1 MPLSPAEIRHYLE
14 SRVPKLKK
22 VGREL
27 RAPCPI
33 HHGRRDSFSVN
44 VETGDWFCHS
54 ECGRGGDVFALEM
67 ALNGFEFK
75 RAHEEVFRL
84 VGRSSSSNGNGASR
98 RIVNVYDYPDESGT
112 VLFRVVRT
120 APKGFFQQR
129 PDGHGGWINNMA
141 GVRRVLFNLPSVIA
155 AKIVF
160 VVEGEKD
167 ARAMRELGV
176 VATCNPGGAGKWR
189 DEYSKFLRGK
199 EDVFVIPDNDEK
211 GRAHADAVMQSLG
224 RIGVKAKLIELP
236 GAKDVSEWIDRG
248 GTLEKLVKLAEQ
260 AHADRQQDSDDA
272 DAVKKF
278 CTQLRLAGGF
288 TDERLRAAA
297 HAFNVHCPSP
307 LDAAQVDAIVNWVLT
322 NIRSGAGGGQT
333 TASAATDWTDP
344 IPLRDRSVPALR
356 ADRIPG
362 ALGDQVA
369 AVAEATETPVE
380 MAALIGTAAV
390 SSCIAKKAIV
400 QVEPGYFEPVNVYA
414 APAMESGNRKTAVL
428 NHMTA
433 PLMEWER
440 VEARRLEPEIKR
452 AASKRKTFEARIEI
466 LRKIA
471 AKSPLDA
478 TAVDDLAEMEASL
491 PDIPPAPRLWMQDM
505 TAEILAVEMQ
515 QHGERMAVFSD
526 EGGLFDILAGR
537 YTGSPNFDLINQAH
551 SGSPVRV
558 NRISRP
564 PVFLGRPVLTIGIS
578 PQPDVLARLSATPQ
592 FRGRGL
598 LARFLYAV
606 PASPLGTRS
615 LACKACPDDISEA
628 YGELIK
634 RLLKLSPQERNG
646 LWQPWTLNLSSGAY
660 ERWKAFQRSTE
671 GLMKEGG
678 RLQYLRDWASKLPGA
693 TARIAGIFHC
703 VTADPVAMP
712 VISRE
717 TMDQAIDL
725 ATPLIDHALAAFEL
739 MGRDPT
745 IEDAQRIL
753 AWIQR
758 ERYREFVL
766 RDCFRAHQSRFRRVG
781 QISPALHL
789 LVEHGYL
796 RLAPQTKVAYRPSE
810 RYLVNPQVLEEVT
823 R

>member
-1 MPLSPAEIRHYLE
+1 
-14 SRVPKLKK
+14 
-22 VGREL
+22 
-27 RAPCPI
+27 
-33 HHGRRDSFSVN
+33 VN
-44 VETGDWFCHS
+44 VETGEWFCHS

-67 ALNGFEFK
+67 ALNGLEFK
-75 RAHEEVFRL
+75 RAHEEDFRL
-84 VGRSSSSNGNGASR
+84 EGRSSGNGNGASK
-98 RIVNVYDYPDESGT
+98 RIVDVYPYPDESGA

-120 APKGFFQQR
+120 DPKGFFQQR

-141 GVRRVLFNLPSVIA
+141 GVRRVLFDLPSVIA
-155 AKIVF
+155 AKIVWL
-160 VVEGEKD
+160 VEGEKD
-167 ARAMRELGV
+167 ARALRELGLT
-176 VATCNPGGAGKWR
+176 ATCNPGGARKWR
-189 DEYSKFLRGK
+189 DAYNEFLRDK
-199 EDVFVIPDNDEK
+199 EAVYIIADNDEP
-211 GRAHADAVMQSLG
+211 GRAHASDITKSLA
-224 RIGVKAKLIELP
+224 GVGVAAKLIELP
-236 GAKDVSEWIDRG
+236 DSSKDVSEWIAKG
-248 GTLEKLVKLAEQ
+248 GTLDMLIRLAEQ
-260 AHADRQQDSDDA
+260 AREWSAGRQPDSVDA
-272 DAVKKF
+272 GGGLKKF
-278 CTQLRLAGGF
+278 CVQLRLAGGF
-288 TDERLRAAA
+288 TDERLRAATHTFNA
-297 HAFNVHCPSP
+297 HYSSP
-307 LDAAQVDAIVNWVLT
+307 IDAGQVDAIVDWVLAH
-322 NIRSGAGGGQT
+322 IRSGAGGGQT
-333 TASAATDWTDP
+333 AASAATDWTDP
-344 IPLRDRSVPALR
+344 IPLRDRSVPAIQ

-362 ALGDQVA
+362 ALGDMVA

-390 SSCIAKKAIV
+390 SSCIAKKVIV
-400 QVEPGYFEPVNVYA
+400 QVEPGYSEPVNVYA

-452 AASKRKTFEARIEI
+452 AVSKRKTCEARIEM

-478 TAVDDLAEMEASL
+478 TAVTELAEMEASL

-551 SGSPVRV
+551 SSSPVRV

-606 PASPLGTRS
+606 PSSPLGSRS
-615 LACKACPDDISEA
+615 LACKSCPHDISEA
-628 YGELIK
+628 YRQLIE
-634 RLLKLSPQERNG
+634 RLLKLSPPEHDG
-646 LWQPWTLNLSSGAY
+646 LWQPWTLSLSSGAY
-660 ERWKAFQRSTE
+660 ERWKAFQRSIE
-671 GLMKEGG
+671 GLMKEGA

-693 TARIAGIFHC
+693 TARIAGNFHC
-703 VTADPVAMP
+703 VMADPAALP

-717 TMDQAIDL
+717 TMDRAIDL

-745 IEDAQRIL
+745 VEDAQKIL

-758 ERYREFVL
+758 ERHREFVL

-796 RLAPQTKVAYRPSE
+796 RLAPQPKAAYRPSE
-810 RYLVNPQVLEEVT
+810 RYLVNPQVLEVT